1 MSSSGCSGPLGIT
14 AGDRP
19 VPLPGA
25 AERALLAL
33 LLLSP
38 GRMVTAST
46 LIDRL
51 WDEATCRRTRRT
63 RCSCGCR
70 SCGGRWR
77 GRMRSWSG
85 TVSGYR
91 ADVAADAVDVE
102 AFVAGVRAARAR
114 RDSPGG
120 RDVSADSEAAA
131 LFGAALDRWGGE
143 PLADF
148 AGQSWAMVEAARL
161 SQLRLAALTER
172 AQLLLSLGRP
182 GDVLADLD
190 PVVSQDPTQETLAGL
205 LMTALYQSGRQADA
219 LEVFARTRAV
229 LDDELGLE
237 PSAALRAT
245 ASEGPRAGREPE
257 PGRARAADWPTCA
270 PSGTRVAADATRAAG
285 RAAVERAAAGP
296 RSHRSRARARS
307 LRDLLAT
314 SRLVSLVGPGG
325 AGKTATGY
333 AAAAGLVDQYRD
345 GVWVVRLAS
354 VTDPE
359 HVPLAAAEALGAPLD
374 GAAVGG
380 PARQRLLTFL
390 SHRELLLV
398 LDNCEHVVDA
408 AARLVDDVL
417 SQCPNVTVLATT
429 REALG
434 VPGEVQV
441 PLGPLADPA
450 GRHAGGAGAR
460 LSGGAAVRRASPR
473 GAPDAGPD
481 QRRRP
486 RGGRGGRRRAG
497 RDAAGRRAGGGPGVH
512 AGAGRAR
519 GAADRPVRAAHLRRP
534 DRGCAA
540 AHPARDRR
548 LEPRPAHR
556 PRAGRVPPARGVPR
570 RLDPGCRGDGRG
582 RGRRAADRCAR
593 RCCRGWSTGTWS
605 PSTTCTPGSR
615 PGTGCS
621 RRCASTPSR
630 SLPPTARP
638 SRSRPRTSRTSAR

>member
-1 MSSSGCSGPLGIT
+1 MTTEPATMHVEFRLLGPLGIT

-38 GRMVTAST
+38 GRMVTAAT

-51 WDEATCRRTRRT
+51 WDEGDLPADPSNALQLRVSKLRRALA
-63 RCSCGCR
+63 
-70 SCGGRWR
+70 
-77 GRMRSWSG
+77 G
-85 TVSGYR
+85 TDAVVVRDGVGYR

-131 LFGAALDRWGGE
+131 LFGAALDRWGGD

-245 ASEGPRAGREPE
+245 ASEGARTGREPE

-285 RAAVERAAAGP
+285 RAAVERAAACP
-296 RSHRSRARARS
+296 RSYRSRARARC
-307 LRDLLAT
+307 
-314 SRLVSLVGPGG
+314 
-325 AGKTATGY
+325 
-333 AAAAGLVDQYRD
+333 AA
-345 GVWVVRLAS
+345 
-354 VTDPE
+354 
-359 HVPLAAAEALGAPLD
+359 
-374 GAAVGG
+374 G
-380 PARQRLLTFL
+380 PARHLAAGVTGRAGRR
-390 SHRELLLV
+390 REDRDRV
-398 LDNCEHVVDA
+398 RRGRR
-408 AARLVDDVL
+408 ARR
-417 SQCPNVTVLATT
+417 P
-429 REALG
+429 
-434 VPGEVQV
+434 VPGRRV
-441 PLGPLADPA
+441 
-450 GRHAGGAGAR
+450 
-460 LSGGAAVRRASPR
+460 GGAA
-473 GAPDAGPD
+473 
-481 QRRRP
+481 
-486 RGGRGGRRRAG
+486 
-497 RDAAGRRAGGGPGVH
+497 GV
-512 AGAGRAR
+512 G
-519 GAADRPVRAAHLRRP
+519 
-534 DRGCAA
+534 
-540 AHPARDRR
+540 
-548 LEPRPAHR
+548 HR
-556 PRAGRVPPARGVPR
+556 PRACTA
-570 RLDPGCRGDGRG
+570 
-582 RGRRAADRCAR
+582 
-593 RCCRGWSTGTWS
+593 RCCGGAG
-605 PSTTCTPGSR
+605 CT
-615 PGTGCS
+615 
-621 RRCASTPSR
+621 A
-630 SLPPTARP
+630 
-638 SRSRPRTSRTSAR
+638 